1 MADNIG
7 AAMHRLVTTFVFL
20 VYWQLAM
27 KKHRDCTVPVQNWSQ
42 FVLTF
47 DEGQQINTH
56 FRFIGNANVHM
67 RFAIPVPY

>member
-1 MADNIG
+1 
-7 AAMHRLVTTFVFL
+7 
-20 VYWQLAM
+20 M

-67 RFAIPVPY
+67 RFAIPIPY